1 MRKKFNYIETIN
13 KFSNSILSE
22 ENIFDL
28 YFNMNQNKII
38 FSNINLTNSPIEFN
52 KKISL
57 EDKLIEDLSQ
67 NPLYSS
73 TKKKYK

>member
-1 MRKKFNYIETIN
+1 MRKKFNYIQTIN
-13 KFSNSILSE
+13 NFSNSILSE

-67 NPLYSS
+67 NPLSSS